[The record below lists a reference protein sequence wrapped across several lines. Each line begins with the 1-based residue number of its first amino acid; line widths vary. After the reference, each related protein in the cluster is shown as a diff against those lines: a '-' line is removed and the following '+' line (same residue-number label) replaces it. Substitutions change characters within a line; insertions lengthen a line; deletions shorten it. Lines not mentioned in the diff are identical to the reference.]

1 MKGARMYS
9 KMNALEWFFF
19 VLTVV
24 GGINWGLIG
33 IFDFNLVA
41 EIFSSDSIQ
50 RLIYSLVGFATVG
63 LIVTVMTRRQI
74 ATED

>member
-1 MKGARMYS
+1 MKGAHMYS

-74 ATED
+74 AAED